1 MPGPGPGPGERGV
14 GGDDATSGG
23 PGRVASPDR
32 SDPVARLERSALEA
46 VLQHPRS
53 VDAEAFDALA
63 SDAFSVPAFRAVHEA
78 IRAAGGLA
86 ALSGEAAWVE
96 QVRDEAAAPVA
107 GLVTELAVSPLPED
121 RPEAVD
127 DYVRG
132 VVDALVDL
140 GLTRQIADAR
150 GRLQRMDPVV
160 EADTYGEAFAELVA
174 LEGRRRALRA
184 AD

>member
-1 MPGPGPGPGERGV
+1 
-14 GGDDATSGG
+14 
-23 PGRVASPDR
+23 
-32 SDPVARLERSALEA
+32 VARLERSALEA

-53 VDAEAFDALA
+53 VDVEAFDTLPP
-63 SDAFSVPAFRAVHEA
+63 DAFSVPAFRAVHEA
-78 IRAAGGLA
+78 IRAAGGLG
-86 ALSGEAAWVE
+86 ALTADAAWVE
-96 QVRDEAAAPVA
+96 TVRDEAAAPVA

-121 RPEAVD
+121 RPEAID

-150 GRLQRMDPVV
+150 GRLQRMDPVA